1 MSVGDKSVKEVF
13 CDQFEEVQNF
23 LHLSDAFND
32 ARDVSTTYLGTDQ
45 VMLKD
50 HFQPECSFPIYSNS
64 HTWEQLMGG
73 QPFDMLLD
81 TGASKCYM
89 SAEFYKEIPN
99 FTNCPSIKQ
108 WLKN

>member
-1 MSVGDKSVKEVF
+1 MSEIF

-50 HFQPECSFPIYSNS
+50 HLCQSAHFPFIQIAIHGDN
-64 HTWEQLMGG
+64 
-73 QPFDMLLD
+73 
-81 TGASKCYM
+81 
-89 SAEFYKEIPN
+89 
-99 FTNCPSIKQ
+99 
-108 WLKN
+108 